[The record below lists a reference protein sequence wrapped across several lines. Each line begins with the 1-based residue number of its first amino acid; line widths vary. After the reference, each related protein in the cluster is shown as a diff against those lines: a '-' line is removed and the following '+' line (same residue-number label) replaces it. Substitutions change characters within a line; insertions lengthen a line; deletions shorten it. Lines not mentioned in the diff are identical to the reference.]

1 MTGFNYDRMQA
12 TATRLIARFGKP
24 AVLLSHQAPAQDR
37 PWQTDGSLTA
47 VPITVVVDTYNAIEA
62 DGQNVRLTDAK
73 VLIAPGDVAPKVAD
87 SLDIDGKVYAV
98 KAVMEHKP
106 GPVLLY
112 WEVQAR
118 R

>member
-1 MTGFNYDRMQA
+1 MSDFYDEMRDLAQE
-12 TATRLIARFGKP
+12 LIKEFGKP
-24 AVLLSHQAPAQDR
+24 AVLMSHQPPVQDR
-37 PWQTDGSLTA
+37 PWQTDGTLTA
-47 VPITVVVDTYNAIEA
+47 VPVTVVVDTYSAIEA

-73 VLIAPGDVAPKVAD
+73 VLIAPGDVAPKVSD
-87 SLDIDGKVYAV
+87 SLEIDGKTYAAKGV
-98 KAVMEHKP
+98 IEHKP